1 MSGVD
6 SRKKAVAFLVLRWLF
21 VPILFYCFG
30 GFLEGPPTRVVVRS
44 FAFVF
49 GCFSLSLLAAQFLRQ
64 VRRIPIALSL
74 LQALVIPGGYVHFA
88 QLYYHGGKN
97 QDYSITI
104 GIFFLLMMLN
114 AAVYLNGLFALRH
127 RGDLAEETIEPIPIE
142 DDEYPEDDEYYD
154 FELKSFEVTL
164 YALDSEGR
172 RGKVAFHKKGKS
184 QVPESI
190 VLDGYSKDLH
200 VDLEGYWDEIFE
212 NQREEYQTNISTY
225 ETIVKFGDTMQLVDD
240 YQLVFKLKYK
250 NI

>member
-1 MSGVD
+1 MPGVD

-49 GCFSLSLLAAQFLRQ
+49 GCFSLSILAAQFLQQ

-97 QDYSITI
+97 QDYSIAI

-114 AAVYLNGLFALRH
+114 AAVYLNGLFVIKSRNAS
-127 RGDLAEETIEPIPIE
+127 AEADVTDE
-142 DDEYPEDDEYYD
+142 DVD
-154 FELKSFEVTL
+154 FGYEITL
-164 YALDSEGR
+164 YDLDSEGHCASIKLQEQ
-172 RGKVAFHKKGKS
+172 GEKEL
-184 QVPESI
+184 PEHITVDGFSRDI
-190 VLDGYSKDLH
+190 AIDLSEHWDVFLD
-200 VDLEGYWDEIFE
+200 DEDI
-212 NQREEYQTNISTY
+212 EEYSAKVTTY
-225 ETIVKFGDTMQLVDD
+225 ETIVKFGETKQLVND
-240 YQLVFKLKYK
+240 YQLVLK
-250 NI
+250 IT